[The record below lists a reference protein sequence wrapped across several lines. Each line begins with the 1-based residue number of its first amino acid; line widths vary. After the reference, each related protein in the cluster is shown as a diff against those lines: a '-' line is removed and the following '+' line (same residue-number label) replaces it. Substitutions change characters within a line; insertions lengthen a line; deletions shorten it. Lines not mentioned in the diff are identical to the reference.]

1 MTVTIVFTPAT
12 RAKWAFTNILV
23 CSGMGLYP
31 QNGSS
36 VCVYIR
42 LWSDHRGTNLR
53 VSYTCEAVCA
63 VNQQSA
69 CFCGHRVVFWVVFPF
84 NNYEKLGASNI
95 GMRNAV
101 KLQQVARS
109 FPSSESRHRQ
119 MKSNQ

>member
-1 MTVTIVFTPAT
+1 
-12 RAKWAFTNILV
+12 
-23 CSGMGLYP
+23 
-31 QNGSS
+31 
-36 VCVYIR
+36 
-42 LWSDHRGTNLR
+42 
-53 VSYTCEAVCA
+53 
-63 VNQQSA
+63 
-69 CFCGHRVVFWVVFPF
+69 VFPF